1 MKKGIQNSLFSIV
14 GVAVMAVILVAVN
27 FLGSRAKTRI
37 DLTQEKAYTL
47 SRGTRE
53 ILSKLDTPVQV
64 RFYATRGENKMPVF
78 LKNHA
83 QVVQDLLDEFRQASK
98 GKIVVQK
105 LDPEPDSDAEDS
117 AKLDGIEPRMI
128 QLGSEPIYLG
138 LSVTMLDAKETEPF
152 LDPREE
158 RQLEYKIARAIS
170 RVMTTEKPVLGVMT
184 SLPMTGGMNPM
195 SMRTGRPS
203 PPWMFHT
210 ELKRIF
216 NVKTVEMSA
225 EKIPDDVKVLLL
237 VHPKGITEQTQWAID
252 QFVLRGGKLMA
263 MLDPVAV
270 LDPQA
275 GGPLGGGSESSSS
288 LEKLLAAWG
297 LKFESTKIVA
307 DMNYI
312 SQTGQ
317 GPNPVV
323 LSLTENAVNKDDVL
337 TGGMSSML
345 LALASS
351 FSGTPTDGLRQTVLL
366 KSSKNSQLV
375 DPMTAQMGGEQLKK
389 NFAASGSEQ
398 TLALRLDGKFKTAF
412 PNGKPKAVEPPKS
425 DEEKKDEKK
434 SEPPTEQGL
443 KESTADSV
451 VILIGDSDFI
461 QDPIAAQEF
470 GSFGGQ
476 RVVVPQGNNLA
487 FAQGAIDM
495 LAGDSNLISVRSR
508 AVRERP
514 FTVVNKMQA
523 DAESRYQS
531 KIKELEAGLTSAQ
544 QKINELQQAKAG
556 EKTQRFILSPEQQA
570 EIANFRKKEADVK
583 KELKQ
588 VRKSLNADI
597 DSLENRVKWLNIA
610 AMPAVVVVCGIF
622 FALRRRSKTAAV

>member
-14 GVAVMAVILVAVN
+14 GVAVMAVILIAVN

-37 DLTQEKAYTL
+37 DLTQDRAYTL
-47 SRGTRE
+47 SAGTRA
-53 ILSKLDTPVQV
+53 ILAKLDTPVQV
-64 RFYATRGENKMPVF
+64 RFYATRGENKMPVV

-98 GKIVVQK
+98 GKIEIQK

-152 LDPREE
+152 LDPRDE

-170 RVMTTEKPVLGVMT
+170 RVMTTEKPVLGVM
-184 SLPMTGGMNPM
+184 SPLPMTGGMNPM
-195 SMRTGRPS
+195 SMRGGRS
-203 PPWMFHT
+203 TPPWMFYS
-210 ELKRIF
+210 ELKRSY

-225 EKIPDDVKVLLL
+225 DKIPDDVKVLLL

-252 QFVLRGGKLMA
+252 QFILRGGKLMA
-263 MLDPVAV
+263 MLDPMAV

-275 GGPLGGGSESSSS
+275 GGPFGGGGGSSSS
-288 LEKLLAAWG
+288 LDKLLTAWG
-297 LKFESTKIVA
+297 LKFDTTKVVA

-312 SQTGQ
+312 AQTGQ
-317 GPNPVV
+317 GPNPTV
-323 LSLTENAVNKDDVL
+323 LALTEDAVNKDDVL
-337 TGGMSSML
+337 TSGMNSML
-345 LALASS
+345 LALAGS
-351 FSGTPTDGLRQTVLL
+351 FSGTPVEGLKQTVLI
-366 KSSKNSQLV
+366 KSSKNSQFV
-375 DPMTAQMGGEQLKK
+375 DPMMAEMGGEQLKK
-389 NFAASGSEQ
+389 NFASSGSEQ

-412 PNGKPKAVEPPKS
+412 PNGKPKPVEAPKP
-425 DEEKKDEKK
+425 DEKNDEKK
-434 SEPPTEQGL
+434 PEQPVEQGL

-461 QDPIAAQEF
+461 QDPIATQEF
-470 GSFGGQ
+470 GSIGGQ
-476 RVVVPQGNNLA
+476 RVVMPQGSNLA

-531 KIKELEAGLTSAQ
+531 KIQELEAGLASAQ
-544 QKINELQQAKAG
+544 QKINELQRAKAG

-583 KELKQ
+583 RELKE

-597 DSLENRVKWLNIA
+597 DSLENRVKWMNIA

-622 FALRRRSKTAAV
+622 FALRRRSKTAAT

>member
-37 DLTQEKAYTL
+37 DLTEDRAYTL
-47 SRGTRE
+47 SDGTRA
-53 ILSKLDTPVQV
+53 ILARLDTPVQV
-64 RFYATRGENKMPVF
+64 RFYATRGENKMPVY

-98 GKIVVQK
+98 GKITVQK

-117 AKLDGIEPRMI
+117 AKLDGIEPRMF
-128 QLGSEPIYLG
+128 QFGSEPIYLG

-170 RVMTTEKPVLGVMT
+170 RVMTTEKPVLGVL
-184 SLPMTGGMNPM
+184 SPLQISGGVNPM
-195 SMRTGRPS
+195 SMRGGRTT
-203 PPWMFHT
+203 PPWVFYS
-210 ELKRIF
+210 ELKRSY

-225 EKIPDDVKVLLL
+225 DKIPDDVKVLLI
-237 VHPKGITEQTQWAID
+237 VHPKGITEQAQWAID

-263 MLDPVAV
+263 MLDPMAV

-275 GGPLGGGSESSSS
+275 GGPFGGGGGSSSS
-288 LEKLLAAWG
+288 LDKLLTAWG
-297 LKFESTKIVA
+297 LKFDTTKIVA

-312 SQTGQ
+312 TQTGQ
-317 GPNPVV
+317 GPNPAV
-323 LSLTENAVNKDDVL
+323 LSLTEEAVNKSDVL
-337 TGGMSSML
+337 TSGMNSML
-345 LALASS
+345 LALAGS
-351 FSGTPTDGLRQTVLL
+351 FSGTPVEGLKQTVLL
-366 KSSKNSQLV
+366 KSSKDSQFV
-375 DPMTAQMGGEQLKK
+375 DPMMAQMGGEQLKK

-412 PNGKPKAVEPPKS
+412 PNGKPKPVEPPKP
-425 DEEKKDEKK
+425 DEKKDEKK
-434 SEPPTEQGL
+434 PEPPAEQGL

-451 VILIGDSDFI
+451 VILVGDSDFI

-531 KIKELEAGLTSAQ
+531 KIKELEAGLASAQ
-544 QKINELQQAKAG
+544 QKINELQRAKAG

-597 DSLENRVKWLNIA
+597 DSLENRVKWMNIA

>member
-170 RVMTTEKPVLGVMT
+170 RVMTTEKPVLGVM
-184 SLPMTGGMNPM
+184 SPLQISGGMNPM
-195 SMRTGRPS
+195 SMRGGRS
-203 PPWMFHT
+203 TPPWMFYS
-210 ELKRIF
+210 ELKRSY
-216 NVKTVEMSA
+216 NVKTVEMSVD
-225 EKIPDDVKVLLL
+225 KIPDDVKVLLL
-237 VHPKGITEQTQWAID
+237 VHPKGITEQAQWAID

-263 MLDPVAV
+263 MLDPMAV

-275 GGPLGGGSESSSS
+275 GGPFGGGGGSSSS
-288 LEKLLAAWG
+288 LDKLLTAWG
-297 LKFESTKIVA
+297 LKFDTTKIVA

-337 TGGMSSML
+337 TGGMNSML
-345 LALASS
+345 LALAGS
-351 FSGTPTDGLRQTVLL
+351 FSGTPADGLRQTVLL

-375 DPMTAQMGGEQLKK
+375 DPMSAQMGGEHLKK
-389 NFAASGSEQ
+389 NFLASGNEQ
-398 TLALRLDGKFKTAF
+398 TLALRLDGKFKSAF
-412 PNGKPKAVEPPKS
+412 PNGNPKPGEAPKP
-425 DEEKKDEKK
+425 EEKKDEKK
-434 SEPPTEQGL
+434 TEPPAEQGL
-443 KESTADSV
+443 KESTADGV

-461 QDPIAAQEF
+461 QDPLAAQEF

-556 EKTQRFILSPEQQA
+556 EKSQRLILSPEQQA

-597 DSLENRVKWLNIA
+597 DSLENRVKWMNIA